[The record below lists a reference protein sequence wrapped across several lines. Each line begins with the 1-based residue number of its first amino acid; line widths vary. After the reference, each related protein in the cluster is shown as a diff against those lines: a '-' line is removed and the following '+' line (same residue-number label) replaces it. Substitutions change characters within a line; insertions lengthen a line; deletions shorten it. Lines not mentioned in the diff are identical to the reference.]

1 MKLFNFKKKKEIKA
15 EEPKPQI
22 TIENGRVVDTATD
35 LRNAP
40 EYEGIYLLGQCNFN
54 PYTNE
59 QQYWIKIGKS
69 KNIQKRLKSYL
80 TYCPCTV
87 LLDTLRCDRF
97 TSVIENF
104 SHDLMREFSIGKCQH
119 NSEWWLV
126 SKETYM
132 GFCEQKLLYLK
143 NDKHFSNIYDM
154 LMLQLQKTG
163 D

>member
-1 MKLFNFKKKKEIKA
+1 MKLFNFKKKKELP
-15 EEPKPQI
+15 PKPNI
-22 TIENGRVVDTATD
+22 TIENGVVIDTTTD

-87 LLDTLRCDRF
+87 LLDTLRCDNF
-97 TSVIENF
+97 THIIENF
-104 SHDLMREFSIGKCQH
+104 AHDLMREFCIGKCQH
-119 NSEWWLV
+119 NAEWWLV
-126 SKETYM
+126 SRETYM
-132 GFCEQKLLYLK
+132 GFCEKKLLYQK

-154 LMLQLQKTG
+154 LMLQLEKRG
-163 D
+163 V